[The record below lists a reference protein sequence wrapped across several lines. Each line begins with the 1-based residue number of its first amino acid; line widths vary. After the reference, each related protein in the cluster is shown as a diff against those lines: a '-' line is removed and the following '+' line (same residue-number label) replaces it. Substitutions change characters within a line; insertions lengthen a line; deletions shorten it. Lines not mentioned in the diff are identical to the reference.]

1 MGEISVKTGNNAR
14 NGGKNSL
21 NRLIRCV
28 CGKKIGPD
36 PRNFNQRVSLGRNDL
51 LIRTFPHSF
60 MNNSASYAHQKMI
73 EEHKKMLSGSD
84 ANSKTSSSSFN
95 ELNAGEKA
103 ALVHEQVNNAGAEA
117 HQTQARKLRGLYST
131 R

>member
-51 LIRTFPHSF
+51 LIRTFP
-60 MNNSASYAHQKMI
+60 NSLWRITKMVI
-73 EEHKKMLSGSD
+73 WSLQVAIRGTVSLTAYKTQLKNARHRLNEAPRRRILQMVQPLS
-84 ANSKTSSSSFN
+84 
-95 ELNAGEKA
+95 
-103 ALVHEQVNNAGAEA
+103 
-117 HQTQARKLRGLYST
+117 
-131 R
+131 